1 MKILH
6 KDKRTKTISYSQ
18 LNLNLVSKLIK
29 KATKNNNYKHENKQ
43 FVIISEIVWDPKTI
57 TAKDKC

>member
-29 KATKNNNYKHENKQ
+29 KATK
-43 FVIISEIVWDPKTI
+43 
-57 TAKDKC
+57 